1 MFDFQVPFHE
11 QTVRYVAPEDEPSWA
26 TRSFGLHR
34 VGWYSFAR
42 RGCMMRAFG
51 PFGTETEAA
60 AAGAAWMVEGVRG
73 IDPDRPATR
82 PESAREQA
90 TATHGVRAGDRLQ
103 GSDRGVIP

>member
-11 QTVRYVAPEDEPSWA
+11 QTVRYVAPEDEPGWA

-73 IDPDRPATR
+73 MIPTDLPRGRKVLGDRPRLPAACVPATDSKGLTG
-82 PESAREQA
+82 E
-90 TATHGVRAGDRLQ
+90 
-103 GSDRGVIP
+103 